1 MDKIFQ
7 GLNEKQAEAVRTIEG
22 PVLVISG
29 PGSGKTRCLTHRIAY
44 LISNGVPA
52 ENILGVTF
60 TNKAAEEIRERVGK
74 LLKIENLKFKI
85 NMPMLS
91 TFHSLGL
98 KILRREITRLGYGSN
113 FSIVD
118 AQDQIALVKRIM
130 ATLEIDGNHFN
141 PNAILNAISKLKTE
155 LVWASDYKGNDFF
168 SRIVARIY
176 LSYQSELK
184 KINGLDF
191 DDLIVLT
198 VKILDDN
205 PEVLE
210 KYQTLWKYILVD
222 EYQDTSHDQYT
233 LITML
238 AKKHKNLF
246 CIGDDA
252 QSIYM
257 FREADIRNILNF
269 QKDYPQGKVIMLE
282 QNYRSTKNILAAAQG
297 VISNNKAQ
305 IMKDLWTDNDTG
317 EKIFVRETLNERDE
331 AMFVVDT
338 MRQLMPRGLGIQDFT
353 ILYRTH
359 AQSRA
364 MEEALIT
371 SGFPYRIVG
380 GIKFYDR
387 KEIKDILSYVRFLHN
402 PADVISFERVANVPA
417 RGLGKATLD
426 KILAANRG
434 NLLEST
440 LTYVQNNENIRKINA
455 LKEFGGILAE
465 LREDLPNQRPSIFI
479 KNIIQAIGY
488 EEYLKRLTG
497 PAYENVEERIEN
509 LQELLTVAQKYDS
522 VENGIATFLE
532 QVALFQE
539 TDSPRSSSSEAGKLK
554 EEDNRVTLMT
564 IHSSKG
570 LEFPVVFILGMEE
583 GLFPHNRSLLEPR
596 ELEEERRLC
605 YVAITRAKQELY
617 MTHAKFRRI
626 FGSAQAN
633 LPSRFLGE
641 IPQNLLDY
649 QRFDTME
656 EEPKAIEYS

>member
-1 MDKIFQ
+1 MDRIFQ
-7 GLNEKQAEAVRTIEG
+7 GLNQKQAEAVRTVNG

-44 LISNGVPA
+44 LISTGIQP

-74 LLKIENLKFKI
+74 LLGNQRFKAR
-85 NMPMLS
+85 PMLS

-118 AQDQIALVKRIM
+118 TQDQIALVKRIM
-130 ATLEIDGNHFN
+130 ATLEIDSKRFN
-141 PNAILNAISKLKTE
+141 PNAVLNAISKLKTE
-155 LVWASDYKGNDFF
+155 LVWADDYKGNDFF

-176 LSYQSELK
+176 RSYQSELK

-191 DDLIVLT
+191 DDLIILT
-198 VKILDDN
+198 VKIFDEN

-222 EYQDTSHDQYT
+222 EYQDTSHDQYV
-233 LITML
+233 LINLL
-238 AKKHKNLF
+238 AKKHLNLF

-305 IMKDLWTDNDTG
+305 ITKDLWTDNDTG
-317 EKIFVRETLNERDE
+317 KKIFVRETLNERDE
-331 AMFVVDT
+331 AMFVIDT
-338 MRQLMPRGLGIQDFT
+338 MRQLMPRSLGVQDFT
-353 ILYRTH
+353 VLYRTH

-371 SGFPYRIVG
+371 SGFPYRIIG

-402 PADVISFERVANVPA
+402 PADVMSFERVANVPA

-426 KILAANRG
+426 KILAADQG
-434 NLLEST
+434 NLLESI
-440 LTYVQNNENIRKINA
+440 LTYTQNNENIRQANA
-455 LKEFGGILAE
+455 LKEFGKILAE

-479 KNIIQAIGY
+479 KNIIQTIGY

-522 VENGIATFLE
+522 QEDGIATFLE
-532 QVALFQE
+532 QIALLQE
-539 TDSPRSSSSEAGKLK
+539 TDKLK
-554 EEDNRVTLMT
+554 EGDNRVTLMT

-570 LEFPVVFILGMEE
+570 LEFPVVFLLGMEE

-649 QRFDTME
+649 QLFSQYGEQDE
-656 EEPKAIEYS
+656 KIDY